1 MAMKVS
7 DERWVEVKLGGY
19 LGKTF
24 GRKHRFLVSS
34 TKEVMRA
41 LCLQV
46 KGFRKAL
53 EDSKE
58 KGVKFAVFNGKHNI
72 TDEAQFEFKAKNTLR
87 IIPIQEGSK
96 RAGLF
101 QVVLGVVL
109 LVVALF
115 TGGSTAPM
123 GFALLAGGVAQML
136 APQPQGL
143 KIKTDTDNAA
153 SYAFG
158 GPVNTTAQGTP
169 IGILYGKREVGGSV
183 ISAGIEAE
191 DQV

>member
-1 MAMKVS
+1 MKMVE
-7 DERWVEVKLGGY
+7 ERWVDVKLGGY
-19 LGKTF
+19 LGKKF
-24 GRKHRFLVSS
+24 GRHHRFLVSQ
-34 TKEVMRA
+34 TKEVIRA
-41 LCLQV
+41 LCFQI
-46 KGFRKAL
+46 KGFKEAL
-53 EDSKE
+53 EQSEK

-72 TDEAQFEFKAKNTLR
+72 TEKDAFEFKAKEVVR
-87 IIPIQEGSK
+87 IIPVSEGSK

-109 LVVALF
+109 LVVGYF
-115 TGGSTAPM
+115 TGGSTYPYA
-123 GFALLAGGVAQML
+123 FALLAGGVAQL
-136 APQPQGL
+136 LTPQPQGL
-143 KIKTDTDNAA
+143 KIKTDSDNAA

-183 ISAGIEAE
+183 ISAGIAAE

>member
-1 MAMKVS
+1 MKTE
-7 DERWVEVKLGGY
+7 ERWVDVKLGGY
-19 LGKTF
+19 LGKSF
-24 GRKHRFLVSS
+24 GRNHRFLVSS
-34 TKEVMRA
+34 TKEVIRA

-46 KGFRKAL
+46 KGFREAL
-53 EDSKE
+53 EQSEK

-72 TDEAQFEFKAKNTLR
+72 SDKTQFEFKSKNTLR
-87 IIPIQEGSK
+87 IIPVNEGSK

-101 QVVLGVVL
+101 QTVLGVVL
-109 LVVALF
+109 LVVAYF
-115 TGGSTAPM
+115 TGGATAPY

-136 APQPQGL
+136 SPQPQGL
-143 KIKTDTDNAA
+143 KTKTDADNSA

-169 IGILYGKREVGGSV
+169 IGILYGKREVGGSI
-183 ISAGIEAE
+183 ISAGIAAE